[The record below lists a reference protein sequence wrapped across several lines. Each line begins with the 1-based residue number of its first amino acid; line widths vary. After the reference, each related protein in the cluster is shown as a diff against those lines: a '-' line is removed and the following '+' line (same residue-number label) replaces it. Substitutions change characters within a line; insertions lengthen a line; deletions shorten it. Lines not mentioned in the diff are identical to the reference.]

1 MKAKSCL
8 FCKGKLNYSFYP
20 FCSTEC
26 QKDYIKFFCSVQ
38 SHKKKGD
45 LFQWIKLNP
54 DKKKLYAR
62 MKCHKYEGINLNLP
76 HKKPLY
82 KLIQF

>member
-1 MKAKSCL
+1 MKAKNCL
-8 FCKGKLNYSFYP
+8 FCSENLDYSFYP
-20 FCSTEC
+20 FCSVQC
-26 QKDYIKFFCSVQ
+26 QKDYIKFFNCVQ
-38 SHKKKGD
+38 YHKKKKD
-45 LFQWIKLNP
+45 LLQWLRLKPDRIKLYN
-54 DKKKLYAR
+54 R